1 MLGAVID
8 VQLEE
13 PAKRRLKLIQESNT
27 LQIVAVVALILGAL
41 SAWYAAGFDPG
52 LAASNVLEGRY
63 VVVFPALVIIVS
75 FLFLPAVTIKRGQ
88 ATGLAIIVLLL
99 AVPLSIDEIGKR
111 NFYAGLGAG
120 VALLAIAL
128 YLYLTTQGRDEK
140 SA

>member
-1 MLGAVID
+1 
-8 VQLEE
+8 
-13 PAKRRLKLIQESNT
+13 
-27 LQIVAVVALILGAL
+27 
-41 SAWYAAGFDPG
+41 
-52 LAASNVLEGRY
+52 VLEGRY